1 MFSFNYIWVF
11 ILLPLPFILRR
22 FSKPY
27 QEERPAIQTPFFN
40 ELVELSGQEP
50 GSGSMIRQQSLLR
63 QIITAF
69 GWVLLVAALAR
80 PQWIEQPII
89 KEVPTRDLLLGIDLS
104 GSMQT
109 EDFTS
114 KNGKKI
120 NRLAAVKEVLDDFL
134 KRRKGDRAG
143 LIFFGSAPFIQA
155 PFTEDLEL
163 CRELLKEAQVG
174 MAGPKTAFGD
184 TIGLAINMFK
194 ESTVKD
200 KLLIVLT
207 DGNDTSSKVE
217 PVKAAQIAHDNS
229 IVIYSVAV
237 GDPQTAGEKKLD
249 EKTLKNVA
257 HTTGGHYFWAGDRR
271 NLEKIYEKIDALS
284 THEIET
290 MSYRP
295 KRDLYYW
302 PLGMVVLLSL
312 LTNLFRVGRMMNIK
326 HRTSNAQHRTKRES
340 NE

>member
-1 MFSFNYIWVF
+1 MFSFSYIWVF
-11 ILLPLPFILRR
+11 LLLPLPIVLHKLT
-22 FSKPY
+22 KPY
-27 QEERPAIQTPFFN
+27 QEERVAVQTPFFD
-40 ELVELSGQEP
+40 ELVEISGQVP
-50 GSGSMIRQQSLLR
+50 GSGSIVRKQPLLR

-69 GWVLLVAALAR
+69 CWVLLLAALAR

-89 KEVPTRDLLLGIDLS
+89 KEVPTRDLLLGVDLS

-114 KNGKKI
+114 KEDKKI
-120 NRLAAVKEVLDDFL
+120 TRLAAVKEVLDDFL
-134 KRRKGDRAG
+134 ERRKGNRVG

-163 CRELLKEAQVG
+163 CRELLAEAQVG

-217 PVKAAQIAHDNS
+217 PVKAAQIASDND
-229 IVIYSVAV
+229 IVIYTVAV
-237 GDPQTAGEKKLD
+237 GDPQAVGEEKLD
-249 EKTLKNVA
+249 EKSLRNVA
-257 HTTGGHYFWAGDRR
+257 KTTNGYFFRADDRKE
-271 NLEKIYEKIDALS
+271 LEEIYEKIDELS

-290 MSYRP
+290 TSYRP
-295 KRDLYYW
+295 RIDIYYW
-302 PLGMVVLLSL
+302 PLGIAIVLSL
-312 LTNLFRVGRMMNIK
+312 LMHLFRAVKKTNV
-326 HRTSNAQHRTKRES
+326 QH
-340 NE
+340 

>member
-1 MFSFNYIWVF
+1 MFSFAYIWVF
-11 ILLPLPFILRR
+11 LLLPLPFILRW

-27 QEERPAIQTPFFN
+27 QEERPAIQAPFFD
-40 ELVELSGQEP
+40 ELVELSGQKP
-50 GSGSMIRQQSLLR
+50 GSGSIVPKQPWLR
-63 QIITAF
+63 QLITTF
-69 GWVLLVAALAR
+69 CWILLVAALAR
-80 PQWIEQPII
+80 PQWIEPPIV
-89 KEVPTRDLLLGIDLS
+89 KEIPTRDLLLGIDLS

-143 LIFFGSAPFIQA
+143 LIFFGSAPFVQA

-207 DGNDTSSKVE
+207 DGNDTHSKVE
-217 PVKAAQIAHDNS
+217 PVKAAQIAHDNN

-237 GDPQTAGEKKLD
+237 GDPEAAGEEKLD

-257 HTTGGHYFWAGDRR
+257 HTTDGHYFWAGDRKE
-271 NLEKIYEKIDALS
+271 LEIIYEKIDALS
-284 THEIET
+284 THE
-290 MSYRP
+290 
-295 KRDLYYW
+295 
-302 PLGMVVLLSL
+302 
-312 LTNLFRVGRMMNIK
+312 
-326 HRTSNAQHRTKRES
+326 
-340 NE
+340 